1 MGIAETRGQRWAWSF
16 LVSPARAIYE
26 GDAPGLASYFWWWRR
41 TEAKWT
47 HSGTHPAASRA
58 GSSPGQDK
66 LRVVCPIGC
75 CLRTSRSA
83 DSDAKGKKKMWRVD
97 EMVWCRGG
105 ACVEHLLPVVNLP
118 GPRRRTGWRGGM
130 SRAAY
135 IRHLLPEVLEK
146 KAEGIQR
153 CLPST

>member
-1 MGIAETRGQRWAWSF
+1 MRSRTAQVPQAIAMAGPYGNRRNTRAEMGLVLSCLARPGHLRGRRPWTSELL
-16 LVSPARAIYE
+16 LV
-26 GDAPGLASYFWWWRR
+26 GGGGGQ
-41 TEAKWT
+41 EAKWT

-105 ACVEHLLPVVNLP
+105 ACVEHLLPVT
-118 GPRRRTGWRGGM
+118 PRDHGG
-130 SRAAY
+130 RAGG
-135 IRHLLPEVLEK
+135 
-146 KAEGIQR
+146 EG
-153 CLPST
+153 